1 MAIISTY
8 RNLIEEGQY
17 SETKDITMLHV
28 LKGRVN
34 LIPVTGKIDT
44 RNRTGRANNTE
55 IASRRQID
63 TIFYVPASCP
73 LHQFEVAV
81 LANHAHETD
90 IAAL

>member
-8 RNLIEEGQY
+8 RNLIKKGQY
-17 SETKDITMLHV
+17 SEANITMLHV

-34 LIPVTGKIDT
+34 LIPVTGEIDT
-44 RNRTGRANNTE
+44 GNRTGRANDAE

-63 TIFYVPASCP
+63 TVFYVPASCP